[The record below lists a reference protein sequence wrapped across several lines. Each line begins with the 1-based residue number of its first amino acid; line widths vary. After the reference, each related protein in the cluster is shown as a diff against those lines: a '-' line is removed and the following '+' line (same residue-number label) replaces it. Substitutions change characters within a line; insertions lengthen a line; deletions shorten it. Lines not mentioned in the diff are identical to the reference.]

1 MNLPLTQQQAPAS
14 NIQMMTSSK
23 KLPPTALASAIGT
36 VLPRHITEDRAQ
48 LYFKTHKEISIY
60 M

>member
-1 MNLPLTQQQAPAS
+1 MHLPLTQKQAPAS

-23 KLPPTALASAIGT
+23 KLPPTALATAICT
-36 VLPRHITEDRAQ
+36 VLPRHNTEDRLH
-48 LYFKTHKEISIY
+48 LYFKTHKEISVT